1 MALGHVWP
9 ITKGVC
15 CHENR
20 QSPDRGP
27 EVIYIAIAAQELGLG
42 GVMLGATQ
50 PGDDVNHWAEEFDA
64 ALGSVEFEV
73 LDLLWRQELLEPAQ

>member
-1 MALGHVWP
+1 
-9 ITKGVC
+9 
-15 CHENR
+15 
-20 QSPDRGP
+20 
-27 EVIYIAIAAQELGLG
+27 
-42 GVMLGATQ
+42 MLGATQ